1 MRIPR
6 PQGALA
12 AILKTSSADPERE
25 CGTSTAAHMAAKMA
39 SPGAERRVPDGQPDG
54 RQLRP
59 SATRPPPARP
69 SSSGESTKD
78 ANRGADTGEAFRHVF
93 DNCAHCDWIWKGDAC
108 DIFYRELAES
118 QLESITYEL
127 ASRPNPGL
135 FARFFGEKGYQKGR
149 ATQDSA
155 PGGLDA
161 ASPPPPHRRTWASEA
176 DWRARISGLATHEK
190 KSRKSA
196 KLLIAQQALSRLRH
210 WTSGQHHATM
220 SGGSPVRHDLIED
233 AKSAEEAKTLLRQPS
248 AQYSG
253 EAYPE
258 DASSSLSSGSGA
270 TKASSSAGDLLL
282 LRAGAAHLKP
292 ISRRVQSSTAVAVN
306 MHSAGHPRAAGDFCC
321 PAAAGGPFPEGRV
334 LSAASSEEAWSG
346 GKKSRHLT
354 SQRSIDGFFKLFGR
368 KK

>member
-1 MRIPR
+1 
-6 PQGALA
+6 
-12 AILKTSSADPERE
+12 
-25 CGTSTAAHMAAKMA
+25 MAGA
-39 SPGAERRVPDGQPDG
+39 SPGGERRPRVPDGQPDG
-54 RQLRP
+54 KQRRQ

-69 SSSGESTKD
+69 SSSGESAMDGNK
-78 ANRGADTGEAFRHVF
+78 
-93 DNCAHCDWIWKGDAC
+93 
-108 DIFYRELAES
+108 AES

-135 FARFFGEKGYQKGR
+135 FARFFSEKGYQKGR
-149 ATQDSA
+149 AAQASA

-161 ASPPPPHRRTWASEA
+161 IAASPPHGSTWASEA
-176 DWRARISGLATHEK
+176 DWKARISGLATHEK

-220 SGGSPVRHDLIED
+220 AGGSPVRHNLMED

-248 AQYSG
+248 AQYFG
-253 EAYPE
+253 EGYPE
-258 DASSSLSSGSGA
+258 DVSSSLSSGSGV

-282 LRAGAAHLKP
+282 LRAGPANLKHV
-292 ISRRVQSSTAVAVN
+292 SRRVQSSTAVAMN
-306 MHSAGHPRAAGDFCC
+306 MHSVEHPRAAGDFCC
-321 PAAAGGPFPEGRV
+321 PMAGGGAFPEMQ
-334 LSAASSEEAWSG
+334 SATSSEEAWSG
-346 GKKSRHLT
+346 GGKKSRHIS